1 MNVPDVVVAGE
12 IFVDWLMANVDAWP
26 EPGREVFAQEFH
38 REIGGGTAITAC
50 ALARLGSKCSL
61 IAVVGADTGEWVA
74 QRLRSCGVETS
85 ELEVHPTEPTGMTV
99 IASRPE
105 DRAFLTY
112 LGANKSFVEVLGN
125 RVASGKPLARHIH
138 FSFPPPLET
147 QPRLIEKIRDLGS
160 SVSLD
165 VGWQRNW
172 LADPRAFDLLRSV
185 NIFFPNYQ
193 EGIQMTAEQDPDAI
207 LKRFAAEGV
216 RRVALKLGAD
226 GAALQWDGGTYFAKA
241 VPVTPVD
248 TTGAGDCF
256 DAGFLYAWLQGA
268 DPEACLAWGNV
279 CGALSTEK
287 YGGIEGCPDRERLKS
302 ELEKRRE

>member
-12 IFVDWLMANVDAWP
+12 IFIDWLMASMDAWP
-26 EPGREVFAQEFH
+26 EPGREVFAKEFH

-50 ALARLGSKCSL
+50 ALARLGITCSL
-61 IAVVGADTGEWVA
+61 IAVVGGDTGEWVA
-74 QRLRSCGVETS
+74 ERLQICGVTP

-112 LGANKSFVEVLGN
+112 LGANKSFVEALGS
-125 RVASGKPLARHIH
+125 RVASGKPLGRHVH
-138 FSFPPPLET
+138 LSFPPSLDARPT
-147 QPRLIEKIRDLGS
+147 VIEQIRNLDS
-160 SVSLD
+160 TVSLD

-172 LADPRAFDLLRSV
+172 LADRRAFDLLRSV
-185 NIFFPNYQ
+185 DIFFPNH
-193 EGIQMTAEQDPDAI
+193 EEAIQMTGEQHADNI

-216 RRVALKLGAD
+216 HRVALKLGSG
-226 GAALQWDGGTYFAKA
+226 GAALQWDGATYFAK
-241 VPVTPVD
+241 PRRVTPVD

-256 DAGFLYAWLQGA
+256 DAGFLCAWLQGA
-268 DPEACLAWGNV
+268 DPETCLEWGNV

-287 YGGIEGCPDRERLKS
+287 YGGIEGCPDRERLKA
-302 ELEKRRE
+302 ELERTRG

>member
-1 MNVPDVVVAGE
+1 MNLPDVVVAGE
-12 IFVDWLMANVDAWP
+12 IFVDWLMAGIDAWP
-26 EPGREVFAQEFH
+26 EPGREVYAKEFH

-50 ALARLGSKCSL
+50 ALARLGARCSL

-74 QRLRSCGVETS
+74 ERLQICGVTPD
-85 ELEVHPTEPTGMTV
+85 LEVHPMEPTGMTV

-112 LGANKSFVEVLGN
+112 LGANKAFVEILGN
-125 RVASGKPLARHIH
+125 RVATRKPLARHIH

-147 QPRLIEKIRDLGS
+147 KPNLIEKIQDLGS
-160 SVSLD
+160 TVSLD

-172 LADPRAFDLLRSV
+172 LADRRAFDLLRDV
-185 NIFFPNYQ
+185 DIFFPNH
-193 EGIQMTAEQDPDAI
+193 EEAIQMTGKQEPGAI

-216 RRVALKLGAD
+216 RRVALKLGSG
-226 GAALQWDGGTYFAKA
+226 GAALQWDSATYFAK
-241 VPVTPVD
+241 PLRVTPVD

-256 DAGFLYAWLQGA
+256 DAGFLCAWLQGA
-268 DPEACLAWGNV
+268 DPKTCLEWGNV

-302 ELEKRRE
+302 EWEKSRE

>member
-1 MNVPDVVVAGE
+1 MNVLDVAVAGE
-12 IFVDWLMANVDAWP
+12 IFVDWLMAGMDAWP
-26 EPGREVFAQEFH
+26 EPGREVYAKEFH

-50 ALARLGSKCSL
+50 ALARLGAKCSL

-74 QRLRSCGVETS
+74 ERLQSCGVRP

-112 LGANKSFVEVLGN
+112 LGANKAFVEVLG
-125 RVASGKPLARHIH
+125 RRIASGRPLARHVH
-138 FSFPPPLET
+138 FSFPPPLAT
-147 QPRLIEKIRDLGS
+147 KSSLMEKIRNLGS
-160 SVSLD
+160 TVSLD

-172 LADPRAFDLLRSV
+172 LADQRAFELLRSV
-185 NIFFPNYQ
+185 DIFFPNQ
-193 EGIQMTAEQDPDAI
+193 EEAIQMTGEREPRTI

-226 GAALQWDGGTYFAKA
+226 GAALQWDRATYFAKA
-241 VPVTPVD
+241 LRVTPVD

-256 DAGFLYAWLQGA
+256 DAGFLCAWLQGA
-268 DPEACLAWGNV
+268 DPETCLKWANV

-302 ELEKRRE
+302 ELGRTRG